1 MCPCDRSDAFN
12 YADSKL
18 LLRGSEEGF
27 FFFFLVLHSNTSRSK
42 EWESSM
48 SRLLL
53 HSLVPRSASCWEGE
67 KERNLLKALQTR
79 RPFNKMHLIFLLFA
93 LVK

>member
-1 MCPCDRSDAFN
+1 MRPCDRSNAFN

-18 LLRGSEEGF
+18 LLRGSEED
-27 FFFFLVLHSNTSRSK
+27 FLCVCVCCTAIHQESK

-53 HSLVPRSASCWEGE
+53 HSLFSPFASCWEGE
-67 KERNLLKALQTR
+67 KERNLLKALQTK
-79 RPFNKMHLIFLLFA
+79 RPFNKMHLIFPLFA
-93 LVK
+93 LGK

>member
-1 MCPCDRSDAFN
+1 
-12 YADSKL
+12 
-18 LLRGSEEGF
+18 
-27 FFFFLVLHSNTSRSK
+27 
-42 EWESSM
+42 M